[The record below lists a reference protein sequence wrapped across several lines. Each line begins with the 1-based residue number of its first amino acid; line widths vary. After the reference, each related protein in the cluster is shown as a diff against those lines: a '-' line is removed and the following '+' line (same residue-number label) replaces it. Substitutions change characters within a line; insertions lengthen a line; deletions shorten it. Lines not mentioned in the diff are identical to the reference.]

1 MIDNGMGM
9 SEEIVEN
16 LLLDNG
22 KVPKHGSGVGLI
34 NVHTRIQLMYGKEY
48 GLKIYSEPDE
58 GTEVVIHIPAIP
70 FSEENRK
77 NWRNR
82 LTGKEKHMTK
92 RNKITFLIAEALLAV
107 LAAYF
112 FYSIFHGDVPPKK
125 VAVIVEN
132 SGDKRWDSLLNGMK
146 QAAKVQNLSLII
158 CNTDEQESSED
169 EQEMIREQ
177 LENDV
182 DAFIINPAPGQ
193 DTKQVLE
200 QLQGTKPFVLITQ
213 DIYSYEADA
222 ASSFVTVKPDNYK
235 MGQELAEQMLKNTS
249 GLMNGKRIGVV
260 AGNARTEES
269 RNRVRGFCEVME
281 AGGGRIIWKY
291 NQESKED
298 AGEILKAKEKVD
310 YLAVLDPYILDEV
323 GEKAE
328 NGFYSGAEIYGIG
341 TSIKAFS
348 LLDAGKIQCLIVP
361 DLYEVGYE
369 SMNEIASKLK
379 NSWYQ
384 MESHETE
391 IQVVYK
397 KDLFSEDI
405 ERFLYSYE

>member
-1 MIDNGMGM
+1 
-9 SEEIVEN
+9 
-16 LLLDNG
+16 
-22 KVPKHGSGVGLI
+22 
-34 NVHTRIQLMYGKEY
+34 
-48 GLKIYSEPDE
+48 
-58 GTEVVIHIPAIP
+58 
-70 FSEENRK
+70 
-77 NWRNR
+77 
-82 LTGKEKHMTK
+82 MTK

-177 LENDV
+177 LE
-182 DAFIINPAPGQ
+182 
-193 DTKQVLE
+193 TKQVLE
-200 QLQGTKPFVLITQ
+200 QLQGTKPFVLIMQ

>member
-1 MIDNGMGM
+1 
-9 SEEIVEN
+9 
-16 LLLDNG
+16 
-22 KVPKHGSGVGLI
+22 
-34 NVHTRIQLMYGKEY
+34 
-48 GLKIYSEPDE
+48 
-58 GTEVVIHIPAIP
+58 
-70 FSEENRK
+70 
-77 NWRNR
+77 
-82 LTGKEKHMTK
+82 MTK

-200 QLQGTKPFVLITQ
+200 QLQGTKPFVLIMQ

-222 ASSFVTVKPDNYK
+222 ASSFVTV
-235 MGQELAEQMLKNTS
+235 
-249 GLMNGKRIGVV
+249 MNGKRIGVV